1 MVPLLT
7 SLQKLPQH
15 VAHGTSLVIVI
26 FVATAGVFGYWLNG
40 NVDWKL
46 AFWLAVGSVGG
57 SYFGAR
63 TMNRIPE
70 RWLRLIFGVFLLTVA
85 ARMFVT

>member
-7 SLQKLPQH
+7 SFQKLPQH
-15 VAHGTSLVIVI
+15 VAHGTSLAIVV
-26 FVATAGVFGYWLNG
+26 FVGTAGVLGYWING

-46 AFWLAVGSVGG
+46 ALWLAVGSVGG
-57 SYFGAR
+57 SYVGAT

-70 RWLRLIFGVFLLTVA
+70 RWLRLIFGVFLLSVA
-85 ARMFVT
+85 ARMLVV